1 MRWASFFWKKNA
13 GECFFAR
20 NYPMSGWHAGVVPSR
35 SYGGAQL
42 FLSGKAVL
50 RHPGNCGRGG
60 IRAFLTLALCAF
72 LVGCAGQ
79 TPLPAAPSMPSVPL
93 VSDVQHCLSRA
104 ECSTKLSRTLLFVF
118 DYAAAGAPLVQR
130 EGPLLFTP
138 VDAPMSDWPPL
149 TIRLAEAEQSAFAF
163 NAQCR
168 ATACRLTVEQ
178 LLQIYHSYL
187 ADQPCAFSV
196 AVCSL
201 E

>member
-1 MRWASFFWKKNA
+1 MNRLCGLLVAT
-13 GECFFAR
+13 
-20 NYPMSGWHAGVVPSR
+20 
-35 SYGGAQL
+35 L
-42 FLSGKAVL
+42 VL
-50 RHPGNCGRGG
+50 M
-60 IRAFLTLALCAF
+60 
-72 LVGCAGQ
+72 GCAAQ
-79 TPLPAAPSMPSVPL
+79 PQVPAPTAQVVVATDP
-93 VSDVQHCLSRA
+93 QQCLTRV

-138 VDAPMSDWPPL
+138 VDAPMSDWPAL
-149 TIRLAEAEQSAFAF
+149 IIRLAEAEQSAFAF

-178 LLQIYHSYL
+178 LLQIYRSYL